1 MQAQPWFPVASWF
14 GQIMP
19 VFFVLGGFASLK
31 SWRSV
36 QRRGGSAADF
46 YRARLLR
53 LASPALAW
61 YVIVGGLLWA
71 AVALGFPFA
80 LGDLLAGGL
89 GMPLWFLAAYL
100 ITQALVPGLA
110 RAHDVA
116 PLRTVGLL
124 LSASLVVDLAR
135 YASGVTAIGLL
146 NLVFVWALVQQ
157 LGFFFAD
164 GSLHR
169 IPRRLLPV
177 IAVVAFAAVGLL
189 GLTGRYSPDMLT
201 NLNPPTVPLVLI
213 GVGQTALFLLLQP
226 SLDRLM
232 ATRPAQAVVLFL
244 GTRLMT
250 IYLWHLL
257 LVILVA
263 ALVLVAPRLPPCH
276 RHRRLVVGA
285 HPGRRPRARRA
296 AARLVRAR
304 PLRARPTAYGARAVH
319 AAARGRGGAGDRAA
333 VLRDAVPAGPARLRL
348 GRGDARRRRAYRP
361 RPGPPRLTGAASS
374 RRAEASAVRADIC
387 RCFSGSSCPCR
398 QHSRGCG
405 ADGARA
411 SAVGGD
417 RRRVGDDAVG
427 EVRERGR

>member
-1 MQAQPWFPVASWF
+1 MTSITPATRIPRTVPAGRELSVDLVRVCCVLTVVVLHSLMVGLGTDAAGHVSQGNPVQAQPWFPVASWF

-53 LASPALAW
+53 LASPALGW
-61 YVIVGGLLWA
+61 YLIVGGLLWA

-110 RAHDVA
+110 LAHDRA
-116 PLRTVGLL
+116 PLRTVGALL
-124 LSASLVVDLAR
+124 AASVVVDLAR

-226 SLDRLM
+226 ALDRLM

-257 LVILVA
+257 FVILVA
-263 ALVLVAPRLPPCH
+263 ALVLVAPGSIPATGTAGWWWARIPGDALVLGALLLASFGLARFERGPARVGPAPSVPL
-276 RHRRLVVGA
+276 LVVAAVLAIAPPFFAMEFRLNLLGFVWGA
-285 HPGRRPRARRA
+285 AMLGA
-296 AARLVRAR
+296 AVLI
-304 PLRARPTAYGARAVH
+304 
-319 AAARGRGGAGDRAA
+319 ARGRVSRA
-333 VLRDAVPAGPARLRL
+333 
-348 GRGDARRRRAYRP
+348 
-361 RPGPPRLTGAASS
+361 
-374 RRAEASAVRADIC
+374 
-387 RCFSGSSCPCR
+387 
-398 QHSRGCG
+398 
-405 ADGARA
+405 
-411 SAVGGD
+411 
-417 RRRVGDDAVG
+417 
-427 EVRERGR
+427 

>member
-1 MQAQPWFPVASWF
+1 MTSITPTARTRRTVPAGRELSVDLVRVCCVLTVVVLHSLMVGLGVDEAGHVSQVNPVQAQPWFPVASWF

-61 YVIVGGLLWA
+61 YVVVGGLLWA

-110 RAHDVA
+110 RAHDLA
-116 PLRTVGLL
+116 PLRTAGLL
-124 LSASLVVDLAR
+124 LAASLVVDLAR
-135 YASGVTAIGLL
+135 YGSGVTAIGLL

-177 IAVVAFAAVGLL
+177 IAVVAFPAVGLL
-189 GLTGRYSPDMLT
+189 GLTGSYSPDMLT

-226 SLDRLM
+226 ALDRLM
-232 ATRPAQAVVLFL
+232 GTRPAQAVVLFL

-257 LVILVA
+257 FVILVA
-263 ALVLVAPRLPPCH
+263 ALVLVAPGLIPATGTAGWWWARIPGDALVLGALLLASFGLARFERGPAPTGPAPSTPLLAVAAVLAIVPPFFAMQLRLD
-276 RHRRLVVGA
+276 LLGFVWGA
-285 HPGRRPRARRA
+285 AMLGA
-296 AARLVRAR
+296 AVLI
-304 PLRARPTAYGARAVH
+304 
-319 AAARGRGGAGDRAA
+319 ARGR
-333 VLRDAVPAGPARLRL
+333 V
-348 GRGDARRRRAYRP
+348 RRA
-361 RPGPPRLTGAASS
+361 
-374 RRAEASAVRADIC
+374 
-387 RCFSGSSCPCR
+387 
-398 QHSRGCG
+398 
-405 ADGARA
+405 
-411 SAVGGD
+411 
-417 RRRVGDDAVG
+417 
-427 EVRERGR
+427 

>member
-1 MQAQPWFPVASWF
+1 MTSITPTARSQRTVPAGRELSVDLVRVCCVLTVVVLHSLMVGLGIDAAGHVSQVNPVQAQPWFPVASWF

-110 RAHDVA
+110 RAHGVA

-263 ALVLVAPRLPPCH
+263 ALVLVAPGFLPATGTAGWWWARIPGDALVLGVLLLASFGLARFERGPRRTGPAPSTPLLAVAAVLAIVPPFFAMQFRLDLLG
-276 RHRRLVVGA
+276 LVWGA
-285 HPGRRPRARRA
+285 AMLGA
-296 AARLVRAR
+296 AVL
-304 PLRARPTAYGARAVH
+304 L
-319 AAARGRGGAGDRAA
+319 ARGR
-333 VLRDAVPAGPARLRL
+333 V
-348 GRGDARRRRAYRP
+348 RRA
-361 RPGPPRLTGAASS
+361 
-374 RRAEASAVRADIC
+374 
-387 RCFSGSSCPCR
+387 
-398 QHSRGCG
+398 
-405 ADGARA
+405 
-411 SAVGGD
+411 
-417 RRRVGDDAVG
+417 
-427 EVRERGR
+427 

>member
-1 MQAQPWFPVASWF
+1 MTSITPTARSGRTVPAGRELSVDLVRVCCVLTVVVLHSLMVGLGIDTAGHVSQVNPVQAQPWFPVASWF

-61 YVIVGGLLWA
+61 YLIVGGLLWA

-100 ITQALVPGLA
+100 ITQAPVPGLA

-124 LSASLVVDLAR
+124 LTASLVVDLAR
-135 YASGVTAIGLL
+135 FASGITAIGLL

-177 IAVVAFAAVGLL
+177 IAVAAFAAVGLL

-226 SLDRLM
+226 ALDRLM
-232 ATRPAQAVVLFL
+232 GTRPAQAVVLFL
-244 GTRLMT
+244 STRLMT

-257 LVILVA
+257 FVILVA
-263 ALVLVAPRLPPCH
+263 ALVLVAPGFIPGTGTAGWWWARIPGDAVVLGALLLASFGLARFERGPARTGPAPSAPLLALAAVLAIAPPFFAMQFRLD
-276 RHRRLVVGA
+276 LLGFAWGA
-285 HPGRRPRARRA
+285 AMLGA
-296 AARLVRAR
+296 AVLI
-304 PLRARPTAYGARAVH
+304 
-319 AAARGRGGAGDRAA
+319 ARGR
-333 VLRDAVPAGPARLRL
+333 V
-348 GRGDARRRRAYRP
+348 GR
-361 RPGPPRLTGAASS
+361 T
-374 RRAEASAVRADIC
+374 
-387 RCFSGSSCPCR
+387 
-398 QHSRGCG
+398 
-405 ADGARA
+405 
-411 SAVGGD
+411 
-417 RRRVGDDAVG
+417 
-427 EVRERGR
+427 